1 MKRKLPVL
9 ILTLFLVLTLV
20 PAAFAKEA
28 DDEVSDF
35 CLDATTYL
43 QPEEGFPHP
52 VGASIAARYQ
62 VEYSLVMSWFC
73 DGYGF
78 GQIMLALETSKLSS
92 EAPEDLLALRTKG
105 FGWGEIWKDMKFIG
119 RPKGD
124 DWAGGPPPWAGSERT
139 DDEEGEGFGPPPW
152 AGGPP
157 EWAGSEHTDDEE
169 GEGFGPPPWAGG
181 PPLWAGPKFKP
192 PTP

>member
-92 EAPEDLLALRTKG
+92 EAPEDLLALRTYG
-105 FGWGEIWKDMKFIG
+105 FGW
-119 RPKGD
+119 
-124 DWAGGPPPWAGSERT
+124 
-139 DDEEGEGFGPPPW
+139 GEGFGPPPW